1 MTSRG
6 REELLARL
14 ATFTPARWPGEPL
27 SALECARRGWRL
39 EAGPLLRCAACE
51 AAVPA
56 RLPSAGRHR
65 LRAEC
70 VSRLRRLVAEGH
82 RAGCRWSAAPLS
94 AGQLR
99 PPLPETPAER
109 RRLAEAVAR
118 LAAADVPLPAD
129 SAPLEPSLEPERS
142 AALLTEALGSEP
154 PHSEREMI
162 ALSYGLAGWELASNE
177 RFLRCTFGC
186 RTWDTSVRPS
196 PEDAAVGGQ
205 KTPAAGDDLIQ
216 NALDECGL
224 EELDFEMSEEPD
236 QREEGDTGGTRGVE
250 ANSGDEGPEGAG
262 GDVAVEGGGALG
274 SDDGPRSP
282 EAQGSAEER
291 PDPTQAVTA
300 EAGDSAT
307 PGDAVS
313 VPVSAAEF
321 STDHPKTDDAEDDD
335 TSSQLTAG
343 GDSDRPTSAGGGAA
357 PSPARPEGS
366 EESGSPIAETPASPD
381 ESQPSG
387 SERSPEVG
395 SASGSPDTPRDRSDG
410 SPEPVG
416 GDGQPVEGEGAEP
429 VEGEGAEPVEGEEA
443 KPAEGEG
450 AEPVESEGA
459 GSVEGEAAGSVSDGS
474 PLREQEG
481 GSPATEEGE
490 QEELPAV
497 SVDDGDESVSSDR
510 LEEGDG
516 GSEAAPG
523 SDGDGGSQG
532 GDEPPVGDRCTDES
546 SQESRSED
554 SSDSGEETRIPEP
567 SDSGAARDSV
577 DPPSAILTT
586 PTAAANT
593 TPTATVTTPTASEDP
608 SHAAETATTAAL
620 STPIAADDTPLTE
633 QQARPGKRPADSP
646 TAGDSAVK
654 RARRRPVGPLDGHRC
669 WCPWVAGV
677 DGGEPGWR
685 RAVATLSAA
694 GQPAGEHCWLGDA
707 ALDTMRRV
715 WATLDQWTS
724 PVAAKPALRA

>member
-56 RLPSAGRHR
+56 RLPSAGRQR

-82 RAGCRWSAAPLS
+82 RAGCRWSAAPMP

-99 PPLPETPAER
+99 PPLPETPTER

-129 SAPLEPSLEPERS
+129 AAPLEPSLEPERS

-186 RTWDTSVRPS
+186 RTWDTLVRPS

-205 KTPAAGDDLIQ
+205 KTPAAGGDDLIQ

-236 QREEGDTGGTRGVE
+236 RTEEGDTGGTRGAE
-250 ANSGDEGPEGAG
+250 ASSGDEGPEGAAAEA
-262 GDVAVEGGGALG
+262 DGALG
-274 SDDGPRSP
+274 SEDGPRSL
-282 EAQGSAEER
+282 EAEGGAEER
-291 PDPTQAVTA
+291 ADPTQDVPA
-300 EAGDSAT
+300 EGVDSGT
-307 PGDAVS
+307 PGDAGS
-313 VPVSAAEF
+313 VPVSAAE
-321 STDHPKTDDAEDDD
+321 SGADPPKTDDAEKDDV
-335 TSSQLTAG
+335 SSQLTAG
-343 GDSDRPTSAGGGAA
+343 GDGDRPASAGGGAA
-357 PSPARPEGS
+357 PSPARPKGS

-429 VEGEGAEPVEGEEA
+429 VEGKGAGSTEDEGAGS
-443 KPAEGEG
+443 AEG
-450 AEPVESEGA
+450 EGA
-459 GSVEGEAAGSVSDGS
+459 GSVEGEGEAVGSVSDGS

-481 GSPATEEGE
+481 GSPVTEEGE
-490 QEELPAV
+490 QEEPPAV
-497 SVDDGDESVSSDR
+497 SVDDGDESVSSGR
-510 LEEGDG
+510 SEEGDG
-516 GSEAAPG
+516 GSEAAQG
-523 SDGDGGSQG
+523 SDRDGGSQG
-532 GDEPPVGDRCTDES
+532 GDEPPVVDRCTDES

-554 SSDSGEETRIPEP
+554 SSEGGEEPRTPEP
-567 SDSGAARDSV
+567 SDSGAARDGV

-620 STPIAADDTPLTE
+620 STPIAADDTPITE
-633 QQARPGKRPADSP
+633 QQTRTGKRPADSP
-646 TAGDSAVK
+646 TAAGSAVK
-654 RARRRPVGPLDGHRC
+654 RVRRCPAGPLDGHRC

-685 RAVATLSAA
+685 RAVAALSAV
-694 GQPAGEHCWLGDA
+694 GQPAGERCWLGDA

>member
-70 VSRLRRLVAEGH
+70 
-82 RAGCRWSAAPLS
+82 
-94 AGQLR
+94 
-99 PPLPETPAER
+99 TPAER

-118 LAAADVPLPAD
+118 LAAADVLLPAD
-129 SAPLEPSLEPERS
+129 AAPLEPSLEPERS

-196 PEDAAVGGQ
+196 PEDAAVVGGQ

-236 QREEGDTGGTRGVE
+236 RREESDTGGTR
-250 ANSGDEGPEGAG
+250 
-262 GDVAVEGGGALG
+262 
-274 SDDGPRSP
+274 
-282 EAQGSAEER
+282 
-291 PDPTQAVTA
+291 
-300 EAGDSAT
+300 
-307 PGDAVS
+307 DA
-313 VPVSAAEF
+313 
-321 STDHPKTDDAEDDD
+321 
-335 TSSQLTAG
+335 
-343 GDSDRPTSAGGGAA
+343 
-357 PSPARPEGS
+357 
-366 EESGSPIAETPASPD
+366 
-381 ESQPSG
+381 
-387 SERSPEVG
+387 
-395 SASGSPDTPRDRSDG
+395 
-410 SPEPVG
+410 
-416 GDGQPVEGEGAEP
+416 
-429 VEGEGAEPVEGEEA
+429 
-443 KPAEGEG
+443 
-450 AEPVESEGA
+450 
-459 GSVEGEAAGSVSDGS
+459 
-474 PLREQEG
+474 EQEG
-481 GSPATEEGE
+481 GSPVTEEEGE
-490 QEELPAV
+490 QEEPPAV
-497 SVDDGDESVSSDR
+497 SVDEGDKSVSSGR
-510 LEEGDG
+510 SEEGDG

-554 SSDSGEETRIPEP
+554 SSEGGEEARTPEP

-646 TAGDSAVK
+646 TTAGSAAK
-654 RARRRPVGPLDGHRC
+654 RARRRPAGPLDGHRC

-685 RAVATLSAA
+685 RAVAALSAV
-694 GQPAGEHCWLGDA
+694 GQPAGERCWLGDA

-724 PVAAKPALRA
+724 PAAAKPALRA